1 MINYEFK
8 IYYFRNAWNYI
19 CFRINWSS
27 WYTTTYNDFISS
39 DQSVKSQW
47 AQVEVQYQRRY
58 DLIPNLVN
66 SVQAFAKQE
75 QKVYSD
81 IANARSKYA
90 GAKSIDEKAGAASE
104 LEGSLARLLVI
115 VENYPQLKSDQTF
128 LALMDELSGTEN
140 RISVERKRYNDQ
152 VSIWNTKVKTIP
164 SNFVANMNGF
174 KEKQFFQVSTP
185 EVANAP
191 KVNLNIS

>member
-1 MINYEFK
+1 MNSK
-8 IYYFRNAWNYI
+8 YI
-19 CFRINWSS
+19 ILGMLGIIFVLGLIGVL

>member
-1 MINYEFK
+1 MDSKWIILGMLGIIFVLGLVGVL
-8 IYYFRNAWNYI
+8 
-19 CFRINWSS
+19 
-27 WYTTTYNDFISS
+27 WYTATYNDFVST
-39 DQSVKSQW
+39 DQNVKNQW

-58 DLIPNLVN
+58 DLIPNLVS

-90 GAKSIDEKAGAASE
+90 GAQTVDQKAAAASE

-164 SNFVANMNGF
+164 SSFVANMNGF
-174 KEKQFFQVSTP
+174 KEKQFFQVTGP
-185 EVANAP
+185 EVAQVP
-191 KVNLNIS
+191 KVNLNISG